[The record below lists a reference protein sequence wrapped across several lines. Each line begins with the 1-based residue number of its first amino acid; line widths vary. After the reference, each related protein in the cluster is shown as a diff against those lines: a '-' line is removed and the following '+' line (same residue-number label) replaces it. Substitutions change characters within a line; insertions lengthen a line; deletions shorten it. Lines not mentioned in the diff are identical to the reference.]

1 MSIDS
6 MYKKLNDFKIWFNK
20 FNTLNSQTDENK
32 NLEEKVLDDVG
43 NLLKELHYIYKVKY
57 NEEEYGLNSRDK
69 KF

>member
-1 MSIDS
+1 MSLDS

>member
-1 MSIDS
+1 

>member
-1 MSIDS
+1 MSLDS

-32 NLEEKVLDDVG
+32 NLEENVLDDVG